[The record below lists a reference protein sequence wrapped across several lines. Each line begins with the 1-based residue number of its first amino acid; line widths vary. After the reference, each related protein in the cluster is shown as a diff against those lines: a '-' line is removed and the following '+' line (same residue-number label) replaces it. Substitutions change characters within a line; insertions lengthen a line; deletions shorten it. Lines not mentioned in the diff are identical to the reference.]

1 MRDVAID
8 GAKLR
13 DLMRSTG
20 TTQVSI
26 GSAIG
31 KSKFTVNRWAKA
43 GEKIIRRR
51 NAEAMAGVFKMTT
64 DRFLA
69 AVAPG
74 TGKPHAGLTRAEA
87 ELVDLYRS
95 LSLRGQQKALRAL
108 EEAIQSGS

>member
-13 DLMRSTG
+13 ELMRLTG
-20 TTQVSI
+20 TTQVAA
-26 GSAIG
+26 GDAIG
-31 KSKFTVNRWAKA
+31 VGKCTVCRWCTS
-43 GEKIIRRR
+43 GEKNIRRE
-51 NAEAMAGVFKMTT
+51 NAVALAGVLGMTT
-64 DRFLA
+64 DQFIA

-74 TGKPHAGLTRAEA
+74 AGMPAPGLTRAEA

-108 EEAIQSGS
+108 EEAIQSGP